1 MIFNPTITGINN
13 GGATPEL
20 VTIKTGFGPA
30 ALHLYYATVEN
41 GVVVCKHMKAVGDTF
56 QVIKGSVFFGI
67 TTRTYKTLLDLPM
80 TTTIGNISGLT
91 YDQVSGFSELSKS
104 EYDEYWCR
112 VYEATG

>member
-20 VTIKTGFGPA
+20 VTIKTKLAPA

-41 GVVVCKHMKAVGDTF
+41 GVVVCKHKVAVGDTF

-67 TTRTYKTLLDLPM
+67 TTRMYKTLLDIPM
-80 TTTIGNISGLT
+80 TTTIGTISDLT
-91 YDQVSGFSELSKS
+91 YDQVSGFSEFSKD
-104 EYDEYWCR
+104 ELDEYWCR